1 MVFIMKKIKII
12 AICLLSCCLLMII
25 ILLIYSKINQKSELY
40 KKYQYPNEDYYGKEL
55 YSEIDYECSD
65 YERKIGEMIVDRAM
79 KTANYTGT
87 EQDAKME
94 IGDVGALSRYYYF
107 ETKDVQSQE
116 ADFQFITCKIT
127 GNAGRV
133 WVETTI
139 KRYDENGNMLQ
150 GEREMLSLWYIVDQ
164 DNYEW
169 NVVAVFD
176 TPCN

>member
-1 MVFIMKKIKII
+1 MKKIKIL
-12 AICLLSCCLLMII
+12 AICLLSCCSLMII

-65 YERKIGEMIVDRAM
+65 YEREIGEMIVVRAM
-79 KTANYTGT
+79 KVANYTGT

-94 IGDVGALSRYYYF
+94 FGDVGALSRYYYF
-107 ETKDVQSQE
+107 QTKDVQSQKV
-116 ADFQFITCKIT
+116 DFHLITFIKFKYYHM
-127 GNAGRV
+127 

-139 KRYDENGNMLQ
+139 TQYDKDGKIV
-150 GEREMLSLWYIVDQ
+150 GEEQMLSLWYLTYLD
-164 DNYEW
+164 DEW
-169 NVVAVFD
+169 DVVAAFD